1 MKDRV
6 GAIVDAAQERYLE
19 RLLPPRDPLLRE
31 MEELAG
37 RDDVP
42 ISDPE
47 VGKMLQ
53 ILAAATGA
61 RRILEI
67 GTAIGYGV
75 IWMAR
80 GAPEARIV
88 SIDPDAE
95 RLEQARGFL
104 ERAEVAGRVELVEAE
119 ARKVLPTLEGPFDL
133 VYVDALKEE
142 YRHYLDLSLPLVRV
156 GGMLAFDN
164 LLWKGWV
171 ADPPDDGSDEDD
183 ERTEAIRKFNPY
195 LMIHPQLHSLILPV
209 GDGLGVATKT
219 QATIREMGGPY

>member
-1 MKDRV
+1 MKDQV
-6 GAIVDAAQERYLE
+6 GAIVHVAQERYLE
-19 RLLPPRDPLLRE
+19 RLLPPRDPLLQE

-75 IWMAR
+75 LWLAR
-80 GAPEARIV
+80 GAPEAEIV
-88 SIDPDAE
+88 SIDPEEE
-95 RLEQARGFL
+95 RLEQARGYL
-104 ERAEVAGRVELVEAE
+104 ERAEVLDRVELIQAE
-119 ARKVLPTLEGPFDL
+119 AREVLPTLEGPFDL

-156 GGMLAFDN
+156 GGMLVFDN

-171 ADPPDDGSDEDD
+171 ADPDQAEEDD
-183 ERTEAIRKFNPY
+183 EAAEAIRKFNPY

>member
-1 MKDRV
+1 MKDRL
-6 GAIVDAAQERYLE
+6 GAIVHAAQEKYLQ
-19 RLLPPRDPLLRE
+19 RLLPPRDPVLRE
-31 MEELAG
+31 MEESAE

-53 ILAAATGA
+53 VLAAATGA

-75 IWMAR
+75 IWLGR

-88 SIDPDAE
+88 SIDPDPQ
-95 RLEQARGFL
+95 RLEQARGFI
-104 ERAEVAGRVELVEAE
+104 ERAEMAERVELIE
-119 ARKVLPTLEGPFDL
+119 ARALEVLPQLEGPFDL
-133 VYVDALKEE
+133 VYVDALKTE
-142 YRHYLDLSLPLVRV
+142 YRRYLDLSLPLVRV
-156 GGMLAFDN
+156 GGMLVFDN

-171 ADPPDDGSDEDD
+171 ADPPGEAQEEDT
-183 ERTEAIRKFNPY
+183 ETEAIRKFNPY
-195 LMIHPQLHSLILPV
+195 LMIHPQLHSLILPM

-219 QATIREMGGPY
+219 RATIREMGGPY

>member
-1 MKDRV
+1 MKDQF
-6 GAIVDAAQERYLE
+6 GAIVHATQERYLE
-19 RLLPPRDPLLRE
+19 RLLPPRDPLLQE

-37 RDDVP
+37 QDDVP

-75 IWMAR
+75 LWLAR
-80 GAPEARIV
+80 GAPEAEIV
-88 SIDPDAE
+88 SIDPEED
-95 RLEQARGFL
+95 RLEQARGYL
-104 ERAEVAGRVELVEAE
+104 ERAGVLDRVELVQAE
-119 ARKVLPTLEGPFDL
+119 AREVLPTLEGPFDL

-156 GGMLAFDN
+156 GGMLVFDN

-171 ADPPDDGSDEDD
+171 ADPDQAEEDD
-183 ERTEAIRKFNPY
+183 EAAEAIRKFNPY